1 MLVRG
6 YELSKS
12 GMGCCKKNALHL
24 ETMEE
29 ISKLRKQLLKLV
41 FNPFGV
47 YGGVKEFS
55 WIYGSQK
62 ERPRTVLKPQAA
74 GRERVH
80 GFLAKLEEKEM
91 SAMLG

>member
-1 MLVRG
+1 MHCQELMLVRG

-29 ISKLRKQLLKLV
+29 ISKLRKLV
-41 FNPFGV
+41 RVFDPFGV

-62 ERPRTVLKPQAA
+62 GVET
-74 GRERVH
+74 
-80 GFLAKLEEKEM
+80 
-91 SAMLG
+91 